1 MNDARDETGDA
12 AGLVIVNGQVLTA
25 DRRHPRAEAVA
36 IRAAKIAAVG
46 SNDEALRAAPDAE
59 VIDAAGR
66 TVLPGLVD
74 AHNHFL
80 ATGESLGMADVR
92 YPKVASVADLVEALS
107 AEAGRADMRPGGC
120 LRAYGFDHAKY
131 GRVPTRWDLDRAAP
145 GSPVLVGHVSGHYVL
160 ANSLAIERA
169 GVTENTP
176 DPPGGR
182 IDRDERGLPTGLFR
196 DAAMALVQPA
206 AVDVGHHGPN
216 FHVAADPGELTAAV
230 QRAGTA
236 YLAAGLT
243 TVCDA
248 QVTSRELAAYREARA
263 HGRLLVRT
271 VCMPLSHQ
279 FGSYQATGLAGPFG
293 DEWLSV
299 GPMKFYCD
307 GSLIGGTAAFSA
319 QATAGRRD
327 AGHGAGGGAGL
338 LYWDPVGFA
347 EAIERAHMEG
357 WQVGVHAQGDAA
369 IGIVL
374 EAFTRAQNA
383 RPSADPRFRIEHCG
397 YPTDAQLARMRDL
410 GVIAVCQ
417 PSYLYDSGDEFLDA
431 MPGIAHGLQPLRAEL
446 DLGIRVVLSSDSDV
460 ASYRPLDTIAAA
472 VRRRTRSGRAIGP
485 DQALTVAEAVLAHTI
500 DAAFAIGAEQR
511 LGSLEPG
518 KLADLVILG
527 GDMLGCPAEEIT
539 GLGADIT
546 VIAGRVAHEAD

>member
-1 MNDARDETGDA
+1 MRRTAA
-12 AGLVIVNGQVLTA
+12 AGLVIVNGQVFTA
-25 DRRHPRAEAVA
+25 DRSHPRAEAVA
-36 IRAAKIAAVG
+36 MRGAKIAAVG
-46 SNDEALRAAPDAE
+46 SNDEARKAAPDAT

-92 YPKVASVADLVEALS
+92 YPKVASIAGLVEALAAAAAQS
-107 AEAGRADMRPGGC
+107 GFRSGDF

-131 GRVPTRWDLDRAAP
+131 ERAPTRWDLDRAAP
-145 GSPVLVGHVSGHYVL
+145 GSPVLVGHISGHYVL
-160 ANSLAIERA
+160 ANSLAMERA

-196 DAAMALVQPA
+196 DAAMVLVQPA

-216 FHVAADPGELTAAV
+216 FHVAADPAELTAAV
-230 QRAGTA
+230 ERAGTA

-248 QVTSRELAAYREARA
+248 QVTSRELTAYRQARA
-263 HGRLLVRT
+263 QGRLLVRT

-279 FGSYQATGLAGPFG
+279 LGSYQATGLAGPFG
-293 DEWLSV
+293 NEWLSL

-319 QATAGRRD
+319 LAADSRDPGHLAGSQAGT
-327 AGHGAGGGAGL
+327 GAGTAAGAGAGL
-338 LYWDPVGFA
+338 LFWDPAEFA
-347 EAIERAHMEG
+347 EAIEQAHLAG

-369 IGIVL
+369 IGL
-374 EAFTRAQNA
+374 ALDAFTRAQHA

-417 PSYLYDSGDEFLDA
+417 PSYLHDSGDDFLDA
-431 MPGIAHGLQPLRAEL
+431 MPGIAHRLQPLRAEL

-472 VRRRTRSGRAIGP
+472 VRRQTRNGRAIGP

-500 DAAFAIGAEQR
+500 DAAFAIGAEHR

-527 GDMLGCPAEEIT
+527 GRLLECPAEEISS
-539 GLGADIT
+539 LGVDIT
-546 VIAGRVAHEAD
+546 V